1 MAQYGDY
8 CPLARAT
15 EIFATRWT
23 PLIVRNL
30 QMGCTTFSAIHAG
43 VPGVSRTLL
52 SQRLRMLEHHGIV
65 ERPAGTR
72 EYALTEAGRE
82 LGVVCDALGRWGEL
96 WIELAPEQFDA
107 SKVLWA
113 LSVKIAEESL
123 PTDRCVLRFDVAAPE
138 REHFWL
144 VLDRPTVEVCRR
156 PVGDH
161 DDLVVRVA
169 HAEALVRWHTG
180 DISLGQAM
188 HAGQIEVDGP
198 RWLER
203 LFASWGGTVTYP
215 GVAGIA
221 GPGRRQAP
229 APAR

>member
-1 MAQYGDY
+1 
-8 CPLARAT
+8 
-15 EIFATRWT
+15 
-23 PLIVRNL
+23 
-30 QMGCTTFSAIHAG
+30 
-43 VPGVSRTLL
+43 VPGISRTLL

-65 ERPAGTR
+65 QHPPATK
-72 EYALTEAGRE
+72 EYVLTDAGAQ
-82 LGVVCDALGRWGEL
+82 LGVVCNALGRWGEL

-113 LSVKIAEESL
+113 LSVKIDEDSL
-123 PTDRCVLRFDVAAPE
+123 PADRFVLRFDVAAPE
-138 REHFWL
+138 REHYWL

-156 PVGDH
+156 PVGDR

-169 HAEALVRWHTG
+169 HAESLVRWHTG

-203 LFASWGGTVTYP
+203 LFASWGGTASYP
-215 GVAGIA
+215 QVAGIA
-221 GPGRRQAP
+221 GPA
-229 APAR
+229 

>member
-1 MAQYGDY
+1 
-8 CPLARAT
+8 
-15 EIFATRWT
+15 
-23 PLIVRNL
+23 
-30 QMGCTTFSAIHAG
+30 
-43 VPGVSRTLL
+43 
-52 SQRLRMLEHHGIV
+52 V
-65 ERPAGTR
+65 ERPEGTR

-82 LGVVCDALGRWGEL
+82 LCVVCDALGRWGEL

-113 LSVKIAEESL
+113 LSVKIDEDCL
-123 PTDRCVLRFDVAAPE
+123 PTERCVLRFDVAAPE

-169 HAEALVRWHTG
+169 HAEALVRWHVG

-188 HAGQIEVDGP
+188 HAGQIEVEGP

-203 LFASWGGTVTYP
+203 LFASWGGAVTFAP
-215 GVAGIA
+215 VDGIDGPAAGQGTPIA
-221 GPGRRQAP
+221 R
-229 APAR
+229 

>member
-1 MAQYGDY
+1 
-8 CPLARAT
+8 
-15 EIFATRWT
+15 
-23 PLIVRNL
+23 
-30 QMGCTTFSAIHAG
+30 MGWFGPAGWWIAVTSAPSSGI
-43 VPGVSRTLL
+43 SRTLL

-65 ERPAGTR
+65 ERPPGTR
-72 EYALTEAGRE
+72 EYALTEAGRQ

-107 SKVLWA
+107 SRVLWA
-113 LSVKIAEESL
+113 LSAMIDKDSL
-123 PTDRCVLRFDVAAPE
+123 PDDRCVLRFDVAAPE
-138 REHFWL
+138 RERFWL

-169 HAEALVRWHTG
+169 HAEALVRWHVG

-188 HAGQIEVDGP
+188 HAGQIEVEGP

-203 LFASWGGTVTYP
+203 LFASWGGAVTFAP
-215 GVAGIA
+215 VDGID
-221 GPGRRQAP
+221 GPAARQGTP
-229 APAR
+229 IAR